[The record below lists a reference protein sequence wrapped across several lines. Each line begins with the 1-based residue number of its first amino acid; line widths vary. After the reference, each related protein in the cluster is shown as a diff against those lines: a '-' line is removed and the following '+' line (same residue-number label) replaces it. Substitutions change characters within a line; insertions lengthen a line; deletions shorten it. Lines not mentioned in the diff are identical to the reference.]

1 MENETVAVISDIHAN
16 RPALEV
22 VLDDIED
29 REIETIFCAGDIVG
43 ILGWNQWTVE
53 KIQDVSDQ
61 TVFGNHDARMR
72 PDFAYNPSFPA
83 ARDEMMIVSEQLDA
97 DHIEWLSGLPDRIAT
112 DSYIIAHSR
121 PVYKRD
127 PGYPC
132 HGFAQGDYGVR
143 PRDFTAYGS
152 HIGDRVAM
160 MGHTHEQHGL
170 DCSKFPGQSGTM
182 INPGSVG
189 APWDS
194 DAYYATVNIQTQS
207 YDLHRCEYDNS
218 RVKDRLADL
227 GCPVGKYDQ

>member
-1 MENETVAVISDIHAN
+1 MEHETIAVVSDIHAN

-29 REIETIFCAGDIVG
+29 RDIETIFCAGDIIG
-43 ILGWNQWTVE
+43 ILGWNEWTVNT
-53 KIQDVSDQ
+53 IRDIADQ
-61 TVFGNHDARMR
+61 TVFGNHDARIR
-72 PDFAYNPSFPA
+72 SDFAFTPSFPA
-83 ARDEMMIVSEQLDA
+83 ARDEMALVAEQLNDE
-97 DHIEWLSGLPDRIAT
+97 HIEWLSSLPDRIAT
-112 DSYIIAHSR
+112 DTYILSHSR
-121 PVYKRD
+121 PVYQRD
-127 PGYPC
+127 PGYPF

-194 DAYYATVNIQTQS
+194 DARYATVNLNTQE
-207 YDLHRCEYDNS
+207 YDLHQIEYDNS
-218 RVKDRLADL
+218 RVRRRLDDVGL
-227 GCPVGKYDQ
+227 PVGKYD